1 MAYDKVIDSAKL
13 DSAMVA
19 TANAI
24 REKTGSTE
32 MIPWDEST
40 GFASAV
46 EGINTGDSAVLD
58 QIIDGSATEI
68 TNITA
73 YQLGEYCFCYKRKIA
88 KVECSESVRYIR
100 NHAFYD
106 CDALKTLILR
116 RNAVVVLSATNAF
129 TGSGM
134 VNSEFE
140 ETGEYVSALYVP
152 QAVLSEYEADTNW
165 AQIAAKGC
173 IFTPI
178 EGSEY
183 E

>member
-1 MAYDKVIDSAKL
+1 MAYDKVVDSAKL
-13 DSAMVA
+13 DTAMGA

-24 REKTGSTE
+24 REKTGGADL
-32 MIPWDEST
+32 IPWDEST

-46 EGINTGDSAVLD
+46 EGINTGDSSIIEK
-58 QIIDGSATEI
+58 IIDGSITEI

-73 YQLGEYCFCYKRKIA
+73 YQLGDYCFCNKTHLA

-100 NHAFYD
+100 NHAFYG
-106 CDALKTLILR
+106 CEALKTLILR

-129 TGSGM
+129 SFSGM